1 MLGISVSPTLTS
13 VPFFFFCMNF
23 NMKYIYVFQETNL
36 TAFIENISRVL
47 LFWGFLW
54 HSEFRFNFM
63 KEKEEESTLI
73 D

>member
-1 MLGISVSPTLTS
+1 
-13 VPFFFFCMNF
+13 MNF
-23 NMKYIYVFQETNL
+23 NMKYIYFFQETNL
-36 TAFIENISRVL
+36 TAFIENILRVL

-54 HSEFRFNFM
+54 HNGFRFNFM